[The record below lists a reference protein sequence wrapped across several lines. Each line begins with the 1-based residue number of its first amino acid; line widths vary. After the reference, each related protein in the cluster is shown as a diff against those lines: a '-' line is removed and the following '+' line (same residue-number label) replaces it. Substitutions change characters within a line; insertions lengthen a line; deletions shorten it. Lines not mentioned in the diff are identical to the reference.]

1 MQLDA
6 GEGSSGEGGPGIRGV
21 DAVELPDGL
30 LQLVSVE
37 KVSAGVVGGGGRG
50 RVGGGGG
57 LTRSGRGVE
66 ALLGRV
72 FGFLMQVVE
81 SSHPL
86 FKNIFVHIS
95 RRLLVLWRPHLRLDW
110 PDCRLRVVPQ
120 RQVGRVVGV
129 YVVVVVVVTV
139 IVCGAVCVVICVV
152 VCG

>member
-86 FKNIFVHIS
+86 NNKHSSKYNSYQIHCIVSHI
-95 RRLLVLWRPHLRLDW
+95 
-110 PDCRLRVVPQ
+110 
-120 RQVGRVVGV
+120 
-129 YVVVVVVVTV
+129 
-139 IVCGAVCVVICVV
+139 
-152 VCG
+152 